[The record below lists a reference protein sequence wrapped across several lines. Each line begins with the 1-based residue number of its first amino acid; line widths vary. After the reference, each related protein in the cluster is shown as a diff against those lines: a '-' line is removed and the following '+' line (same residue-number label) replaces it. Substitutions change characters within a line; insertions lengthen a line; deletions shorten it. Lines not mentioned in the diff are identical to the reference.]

1 MRILIM
7 GGPGSGCSSTAAALS
22 EVLGIPWFDTDDF
35 FHKPS
40 DPPFQEQYAVEQRR
54 ERLEAA
60 LQTPSWILS
69 GSVATWGVELRPTHG
84 LFLATPQEVRLQRLK
99 QRERQRFGLRIEE
112 GGDLF
117 EEHTAFLRWAEG
129 YESRIGEGR
138 NLATDRT
145 FCEKQ
150 SRHCLVLTNVPS
162 MSRIVEETVAF
173 LMKHDGN
180 D

>member
-1 MRILIM
+1 M

-22 EVLGIPWFDTDDF
+22 EVVGIPWFDTDDF

-40 DPPFQEQYAVEQRR
+40 DPPFQEQHSVEQRR
-54 ERLEAA
+54 ERLGAA
-60 LQTPSWILS
+60 LQTVPSWILS

-99 QRERQRFGLRIEE
+99 QRERQRFGFRIEE
-112 GGDLF
+112 GGDLY

-138 NLATDRT
+138 NLATDRA

-173 LMKHDGN
+173 LNKHDGN